1 MGVCAKEGERRR
13 GGGVCACATEIDICV
28 IEDCAWERGEREGE
42 RERERERESERER
55 VTTRVQT
62 SEKVR
67 PQNLILVWCNVIG
80 LGFRVVF

>member
-1 MGVCAKEGERRR
+1 
-13 GGGVCACATEIDICV
+13 V